1 MSRETNSWPCWGN
14 KIRSTAK
21 MLQRAAPVYSY
32 QTLERLW
39 ADEQQQQQ
47 QPQKD
52 RRCLADWC
60 RKTRERTKN
69 SICKKASVWWYSGFV
84 QRLLALKPDLA
95 NMRLLE
101 SSTLNSL
108 MYLSPFRDSL
118 GNTHTS
124 INSQSDP
131 VRTPLLTSTLQHIT
145 HSSQSLY
152 PLIYGCLIYRN
163 IKPA

>member
-14 KIRSTAK
+14 KIGPTDK
-21 MLQRAAPVYSY
+21 MLQRAAAVYSY

-39 ADEQQQQQ
+39 ADEQQQQ

-69 SICKKASVWWYSGFV
+69 SICKKASVWWYCDI

-95 NMRLLE
+95 KMRLLA

-108 MYLSPFRDSL
+108 MYLSPFRDTL

-124 INSQSDP
+124 INSQSEP
-131 VRTPLLTSTLQHIT
+131 VRTRLLTSTLQHIT

-163 IKPA
+163 IKLA

>member
-1 MSRETNSWPCWGN
+1 MSWETNSWPCWGN
-14 KIRSTAK
+14 KIGPTAK
-21 MLQRAAPVYSY
+21 MLQRATPVYSY

-39 ADEQQQQQ
+39 ADAAAAAS
-47 QPQKD
+47 K
-52 RRCLADWC
+52 RLADWYG
-60 RKTRERTKN
+60 RTIEWTKN
-69 SICKKASVWWYSGFV
+69 SRCKKASVWWYSRFV

-95 NMRLLE
+95 NMRRLA
-101 SSTLNSL
+101 SSPLNSL
-108 MYLSPFRDSL
+108 MYLSPFRDTL